1 MVVETLKREDER
13 VQAEP
18 GFKSSKSSLT
28 SRALRLAVTRIGLVS
43 LCAGAVSYYVNLHSL
58 ETAVTAQLLLS
69 TEQSLQREA
78 LPFNEIKDLQR
89 NFLNEFKSTLARPGM
104 AATLVRDFDRIFY
117 RHEDGSYTQ
126 RPMLFEGEPLPDG
139 RRFAGMSATYAPDI
153 PPNDDIKARF
163 ALSYILSHKYGSST
177 EGRLF
182 NFYGVVPEK
191 GFPIY
196 QQADIAKV
204 FTYSGPDALKLETYE
219 FYERGFATSGN
230 ETLFTRMYW
239 DASNNAWMTTVA
251 TPDVADASGKH
262 QILACVDVLLDE
274 LMKRT
279 AKPFVSGA
287 YSTMFIADSDGTLV
301 YYPGQMD
308 QVKSSEGKASIRSLG
323 LAGDYPLLEAVA
335 SLTPGEATVVQTRD
349 DIVAMGIVPGT
360 PWVLAVHFPRA
371 QMIPA
376 IFDNLLIVIT
386 LGLLT
391 LLVEIFILRSI
402 LQKQVAIPLFR
413 LIQATRSLG
422 LSRER
427 LNRDTLPIRSADEI
441 GELARDFA
449 KMADRVQDAQ
459 EQLELKVK
467 DRTAALEEANRQLV
481 VLSTT
486 DGLTGIANRRH
497 FDETLVN
504 EWRRSVRAGTLLSLM
519 LIDVD
524 HFKKYNDHYGHQAG
538 DDCLRSVAN
547 ALKAHAQRAGD
558 LVARYGGE
566 EFVLITTTPSVDTA
580 LQHAQAL
587 GQAVEA
593 MAMPH
598 VMSPLGVVTVS
609 IGLSVMVLMEE
620 RTAQDLL
627 KQADQALYLAKAQGR
642 NQAVLAN
649 AL

>member
-1 MVVETLKREDER
+1 MVQQD
-13 VQAEP
+13 P
-18 GFKSSKSSLT
+18 GLSSGKHSLT
-28 SRALRLAVTRIGLVS
+28 ARALRLAVLRIGLVS
-43 LCAGAVSYYVNLHSL
+43 LCAGAISYYVNLSSL
-58 ETAVTAQLLLS
+58 EKAITTQLLLS
-69 TEQSLQREA
+69 TEQTLQRES

-89 NFLNEFKSTLARPGM
+89 NFLNEFRSRLDNPGSR
-104 AATLVRDFDRIFY
+104 AALVQDFDRIFY

-139 RRFAGMSATYAPDI
+139 RRFAGMSATYAPDM
-153 PPNDDIKARF
+153 PPDDDIKARF
-163 ALSYILSHKYGSST
+163 ALSYILSYNYGSSVQ
-177 EGRLF
+177 GRLF

-219 FYERGFATSGN
+219 FYARGFASPAS

-239 DASNNAWMTTVA
+239 DASNDAWMTTVA

-279 AKPFVSGA
+279 ASPFVDGA
-287 YSTMFIADSDGTLV
+287 YSTMFIADGDGTLI
-301 YYPGQMD
+301 YYPGKMD
-308 QVKSSEGKASIRSLG
+308 QVKTSEGKASIRSLG
-323 LAGDYPLLEAVA
+323 LDGDYPLLESIPA
-335 SLTPGEATVVQTRD
+335 LTPGKAVVVQTRD
-349 DIVAMGIVPGT
+349 DIVAMGLVPGT
-360 PWVLAVHFPRA
+360 PWALAVHFPRA
-371 QMIPA
+371 HMVPA
-376 IFDNLLIVIT
+376 ILNNLLIVVA

-413 LIQATRSLG
+413 LMQATRSLG

-427 LNRDTLPIRSADEI
+427 LNRDRLPVRSADEI

-449 KMADRVQDAQ
+449 SMADRIQDAQ

-524 HFKKYNDHYGHQAG
+524 LFKSYNDHYGHQAG

-547 ALKAHAQRAGD
+547 ALKVHAQRAGD

-566 EFVLITTTPSVDTA
+566 EFVLITTTPNADSA

-587 GQAVEA
+587 GEAVEA
-593 MAMPH
+593 LALPH
-598 VMSPLGVVTVS
+598 ARSPFGFVTVS
-609 IGLSVMVLMEE
+609 IGLAVMVLMEE
-620 RTAQDLL
+620 VTAQDLL
-627 KQADQALYLAKAQGR
+627 KQADQALYMAKARGR
-642 NQAVLAN
+642 NQTMLAS
-649 AL
+649 AS

>member
-1 MVVETLKREDER
+1 MLQE
-13 VQAEP
+13 AP
-18 GFKSSKSSLT
+18 GFTSNKRSLT
-28 SRALRLAVTRIGLVS
+28 ARALRLAVLRIGLVS
-43 LCAGAVSYYVNLHSL
+43 LCAGAISYYVNLSSL
-58 ETAVTAQLLLS
+58 EKAITTQLLLS
-69 TEQSLQREA
+69 TEQTLQRES
-78 LPFNEIKDLQR
+78 LPFSEIKDLQR
-89 NFLNEFKSTLARPGM
+89 NFLNEFKSVLANPESG
-104 AATLVRDFDRIFY
+104 AALVRDFDQIFY

-153 PPNDDIKARF
+153 PLNDDIKARF
-163 ALSYILSHKYGSST
+163 ALSYILSYKYGSSVQ
-177 EGRLF
+177 GRLF

-196 QQADIAKV
+196 QQADIAKI

-219 FYERGFATSGN
+219 FYARGFASPSS

-279 AKPFVSGA
+279 AKPFVDGA
-287 YSTMFIADSDGTLV
+287 YSTMFIADGDGTLI
-301 YYPGQMD
+301 YYPGKMD
-308 QVKSSEGKASIRSLG
+308 QVKTSEGKASIRSLG
-323 LAGDYPLLEAVA
+323 LDGDYPLLQALPSLAPGQAV
-335 SLTPGEATVVQTRD
+335 VVQTRD

-360 PWVLAVHFPRA
+360 PWALAVHFPRA
-371 QMIPA
+371 QMVPA
-376 IFDNLLIVIT
+376 ILDNLLIVVA

-413 LIQATRSLG
+413 LMQATRSLG
-422 LSRER
+422 LSKER
-427 LNRDTLPIRSADEI
+427 LNRDRLPIRSADEI

-449 KMADRVQDAQ
+449 SMADRIHDAQ

-497 FDETLVN
+497 FDEVLVN

-524 HFKKYNDHYGHQAG
+524 MFKSYNDHYGHQAG
-538 DDCLRSVAN
+538 DDCLRSIAN
-547 ALKAHAQRAGD
+547 TLKEHAQRAGD

-566 EFVLITTTPSVDTA
+566 EFVLITTTPNVDSA
-580 LQHAQAL
+580 FQHAQAL
-587 GQAVEA
+587 GDAVET
-593 MAMPH
+593 MALPH
-598 VMSPLGVVTVS
+598 AKLPFGFVTVS
-609 IGLSVMVLMEE
+609 IGLAVTVLMEE
-620 RTAQDLL
+620 VTAQDLL
-627 KQADQALYLAKAQGR
+627 KQADQALYMAKARGR
-642 NQAVLAN
+642 NRTMLAN
-649 AL
+649 ASIL

>member
-1 MVVETLKREDER
+1 MSQED
-13 VQAEP
+13 P
-18 GFKSSKSSLT
+18 GLSSGKHSLT
-28 SRALRLAVTRIGLVS
+28 TRALRLAVLRIGLVS
-43 LCAGAVSYYVNLHSL
+43 LCAGAISYYVNLSSL
-58 ETAVTAQLLLS
+58 EKAITTQLLLS
-69 TEQSLQREA
+69 TEQTLQRES

-89 NFLNEFKSTLARPGM
+89 NFLNEFRSRLDNPGSRV
-104 AATLVRDFDRIFY
+104 ALVQDFDRIFY

-163 ALSYILSHKYGSST
+163 ALSYILSYKYGSSVQ
-177 EGRLF
+177 GRLF

-219 FYERGFATSGN
+219 FYARGFASPAS

-279 AKPFVSGA
+279 ARPFVDGA
-287 YSTMFIADSDGTLV
+287 YSTMFIADGDGTLI
-301 YYPGQMD
+301 YYPGKMD
-308 QVKSSEGKASIRSLG
+308 QVKTSEGKASIRSLG
-323 LAGDYPLLEAVA
+323 LDGDYPLLETVPKLA
-335 SLTPGEATVVQTRD
+335 PGQAMVVQTRD
-349 DIVAMGIVPGT
+349 DIVAMGLVPGT
-360 PWVLAVHFPRA
+360 PWALAVHFPRA
-371 QMIPA
+371 QMVPA
-376 IFDNLLIVIT
+376 ILNNLLIVVA

-413 LIQATRSLG
+413 LMQATRSLG

-427 LNRDTLPIRSADEI
+427 LNRDRLPIRSADEI

-449 KMADRVQDAQ
+449 SMADRIQDAH

-524 HFKKYNDHYGHQAG
+524 LFKSYNDHYGHQAG
-538 DDCLRSVAN
+538 DDCLRSIAN
-547 ALKAHAQRAGD
+547 ALKAHTQRAGD

-566 EFVLITTTPSVDTA
+566 EFVFISTTPNVDSA
-580 LQHAQAL
+580 LQHAKAL
-587 GQAVEA
+587 GEAVEA
-593 MAMPH
+593 LALPH
-598 VMSPLGVVTVS
+598 ARSPFGFVTVS
-609 IGLSVMVLMEE
+609 IGLAVMVLMEE
-620 RTAQDLL
+620 VTAQDLL
-627 KQADQALYLAKAQGR
+627 KQADQALYMAKARGR
-642 NQAVLAN
+642 NQTRLAN
-649 AL
+649 AS

>member
-1 MVVETLKREDER
+1 MVQQD
-13 VQAEP
+13 P
-18 GFKSSKSSLT
+18 GLSSGKHSLT
-28 SRALRLAVTRIGLVS
+28 ARALRLAVLRIGLVS
-43 LCAGAVSYYVNLHSL
+43 LCAGAISYYVNLSSL
-58 ETAVTAQLLLS
+58 EKAITTQLLLS
-69 TEQSLQREA
+69 TEQTLQRES

-89 NFLNEFKSTLARPGM
+89 NFLNEFRSRLDNPGSR
-104 AATLVRDFDRIFY
+104 AALVQDFDRIFY

-139 RRFAGMSATYAPDI
+139 RRFAGMSATYAPDM
-153 PPNDDIKARF
+153 PPDDDIKARF
-163 ALSYILSHKYGSST
+163 ALSYILSYKYGSSVQ
-177 EGRLF
+177 GRLF

-219 FYERGFATSGN
+219 FYARGFASPAS

-239 DASNNAWMTTVA
+239 DASNDAWMTTVA

-279 AKPFVSGA
+279 ASPFVDGA
-287 YSTMFIADSDGTLV
+287 YSTMFIADGDGTLI
-301 YYPGQMD
+301 YYPGKMD
-308 QVKSSEGKASIRSLG
+308 QVKTSEGKASIRSLG
-323 LAGDYPLLEAVA
+323 LDGDYPLLETVPA
-335 SLTPGEATVVQTRD
+335 LTPGKAVVVQTRD
-349 DIVAMGIVPGT
+349 DIVAMGLVPGT
-360 PWVLAVHFPRA
+360 PWALAVHFPRA
-371 QMIPA
+371 HMVPA
-376 IFDNLLIVIT
+376 ILNNLLIVVA

-413 LIQATRSLG
+413 LMQATRSLG

-427 LNRDTLPIRSADEI
+427 LNRDRLPVRSADEI

-449 KMADRVQDAQ
+449 SMADRIQDAQ

-524 HFKKYNDHYGHQAG
+524 LFKSYNDHYGHQAG

-547 ALKAHAQRAGD
+547 ALKVHAQRAGD

-566 EFVLITTTPSVDTA
+566 EFVLITTTPNADSA

-587 GQAVEA
+587 GEAVEA
-593 MAMPH
+593 LALPH
-598 VMSPLGVVTVS
+598 ARSPFGFVTVS
-609 IGLSVMVLMEE
+609 IGLAVMVLMEE
-620 RTAQDLL
+620 VTAQDLL
-627 KQADQALYLAKAQGR
+627 KQADQALYMAKARGR
-642 NQAVLAN
+642 NQTMLAS
-649 AL
+649 AS